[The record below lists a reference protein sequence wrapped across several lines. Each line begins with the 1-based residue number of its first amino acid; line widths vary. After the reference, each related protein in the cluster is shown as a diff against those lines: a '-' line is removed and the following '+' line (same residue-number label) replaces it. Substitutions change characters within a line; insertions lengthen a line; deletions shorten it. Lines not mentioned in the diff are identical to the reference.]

1 LYMDNQTIKKI
12 SDFYIR
18 NVDKY
23 YRMCSG
29 LSSDLDDY
37 RDQTI
42 FLTIRISA
50 KWPKSNRI
58 TAIQMARSWKAF
70 NPELADARRYQ
81 VTIKMFVESQNPAI
95 TLKGSFKHLK

>member
-1 LYMDNQTIKKI
+1 
-12 SDFYIR
+12 
-18 NVDKY
+18 
-23 YRMCSG
+23 MCSG